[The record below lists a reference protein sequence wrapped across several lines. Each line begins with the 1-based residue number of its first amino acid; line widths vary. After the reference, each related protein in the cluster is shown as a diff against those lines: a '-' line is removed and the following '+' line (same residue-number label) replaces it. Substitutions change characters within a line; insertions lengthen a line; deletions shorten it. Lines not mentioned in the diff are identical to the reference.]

1 MYRMPAGPERS
12 DTRYETLRALRPSSF
27 VVRSRALVWRV
38 ESNFAPTHDG
48 KSSRIVSRIGKPF
61 AGLYYGWRMIGIVSA
76 LRVLGGG
83 LHQYGFTV
91 FFLPVTQELGLTR
104 ASTALAFSLAR
115 AQGSFASPLVGYL
128 VDRYGPKP
136 MMVTA
141 ALLAGV
147 GYILFSWVD
156 SYAAFLTVYL
166 GVISISFTAGFVHAP
181 TIVANTWFN
190 RFRARAMTV
199 VSAAVPVGGAIITP
213 ALAIAV
219 TAFGWRWS
227 AFGAGILFLAV
238 GLPLTFFVRRSPE
251 SMGLAPD
258 GDVETDKP
266 SAASASHP
274 SRRAIV
280 DVTARQALRSP
291 IFWMLIVSMTARS
304 AAFTTVTSHFI
315 PMMVWKGLSQTE
327 ASVLLAGFAIVNL
340 PIHFLLGWIGD
351 SVNKPKLTAICMVL
365 ALIAV
370 MPMLWSD
377 ALWALWFFTCLYSV
391 LDASMPVFWAAVGDF
406 FGRKS
411 FGTIRGN
418 MNLFYTWGSILGPF
432 IAGAVYDRTQS
443 YALVFSGITIL
454 LLISAT
460 TTSLLIKPWA
470 RLGTSIQMALH

>member
-1 MYRMPAGPERS
+1 MS
-12 DTRYETLRALRPSSF
+12 IDNLRKRLS
-27 VVRSRALVWRV
+27 
-38 ESNFAPTHDG
+38 
-48 KSSRIVSRIGKPF
+48 
-61 AGLYYGWRMIGIVSA
+61 GLYYGWRMIGVVSA

-91 FFLPVTQELGLTR
+91 FFLPVSQELGLTR

-115 AQGSFASPLVGYL
+115 AQGSFASPLVGYI

-136 MMVTA
+136 MMVSA

-147 GYILFSWVD
+147 GYVLFSWVN
-156 SYAAFLTVYL
+156 SYATFLIVYL

-181 TIVANTWFN
+181 TIVANNWFN

-213 ALAIAV
+213 ALAISV
-219 TAFGWRWS
+219 RAFGWRWG
-227 AFGAGILFLAV
+227 AFGAGVLFLAV
-238 GLPLTFFVRRSPE
+238 GLPLTFFIRRSPE

-258 GDVETDKP
+258 GDVEAEKL
-266 SAASASHP
+266 AVSASHP
-274 SRRAIV
+274 PPHSTA

-291 IFWMLIVSMTARS
+291 IFWTLIVSMTARS

-327 ASVLLAGFAIVNL
+327 ASVFLAGFAIVNL

-365 ALIAV
+365 GVIAV
-370 MPMLWSD
+370 LPMLWSN

-391 LDASMPVFWAAVGDF
+391 LDASMPIFWAAVGDF
-406 FGRKS
+406 FGRRS

-443 YALVFSGITIL
+443 YQMVFFGITIA
-454 LLISAT
+454 LLISTAMT
-460 TTSLLIKPWA
+460 ALLINPWA
-470 RLGTSIQMALH
+470 KLGTTAQMPITKPIR